1 MHKPSQHEDQPG
13 AVCTRSLLLPE
24 RESGGDLDALMPHIA
39 GRVGRR
45 AYKTGDAELGVLS
58 VGQSVAF
65 ADRSEPLAAIV
76 RRPANE
82 AQQASARLWRMSGSQ
97 SE

>member
-39 GRVGRR
+39 GVCRR

-76 RRPANE
+76 GRPANE
-82 AQQASARLWRMSGSQ
+82 AQQASARLWRMSGSH